1 MERGEERT
9 KMTVGQRIRKRRE
22 ELDLSQGDLAKLM
35 SVSRQAV
42 SKAELHDDNI
52 TTDKVTKFANALG
65 VTESYLMGWEENPE
79 DIKARL
85 TEAYI
90 KGNRVARLSK
100 DEKVMKYAE
109 YLMDMSEESRQ
120 QAFNYI
126 DLLLLKESQNK
137 G

>member
-1 MERGEERT
+1 MDIGKKIHSLRIEND
-9 KMTVGQRIRKRRE
+9 MTLE
-22 ELDLSQGDLAKLM
+22 ELG
-35 SVSRQAV
+35 
-42 SKAELHDDNI
+42 
-52 TTDKVTKFANALG
+52 DKVGVGKSTVRKWEQGIIKNMKRDKISLIANALNC
-65 VTESYLMGWEENPE
+65 TPAYLMGWEENPE
-79 DIKARL
+79 DIKTRL

-120 QAFNYI
+120 LAFNYI

>member
-1 MERGEERT
+1 MTIGERI
-9 KMTVGQRIRKRRE
+9 KQRRE
-22 ELDLSQGDLAKLM
+22 ELELSQTELAHRMGLSAKSTICKLET
-35 SVSRQAV
+35 QG
-42 SKAELHDDNI
+42 DNI
-52 TTDKVTKFANALG
+52 TTDRIRRVAKALNC
-65 VTESYLMGWEENPE
+65 TESYLMGWEENPE
-79 DIKARL
+79 DVKARL
-85 TEAYI
+85 TEAYT

>member
-1 MERGEERT
+1 MDIGDKIHQLRIANN
-9 KMTVGQRIRKRRE
+9 MTLE
-22 ELDLSQGDLAKLM
+22 ELGNKVSVGKSTVRKWEQGIIQNMKRDKIDLLA
-35 SVSRQAV
+35 R
-42 SKAELHDDNI
+42 
-52 TTDKVTKFANALG
+52 ALNC
-65 VTESYLMGWEENPE
+65 SPAYLMGWEENPE
-79 DIKARL
+79 DIQTRL

-120 QAFNYI
+120 LAFNFI
-126 DLLLLKESQNK
+126 ELLLLKESQNK